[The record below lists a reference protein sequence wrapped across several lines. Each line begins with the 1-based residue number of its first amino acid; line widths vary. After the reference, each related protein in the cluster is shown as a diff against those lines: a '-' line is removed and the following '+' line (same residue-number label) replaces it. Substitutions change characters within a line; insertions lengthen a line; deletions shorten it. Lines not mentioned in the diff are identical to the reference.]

1 MISQCEYPLALSVAH
16 PKVTRCGEQVS
27 SPAPKAGSWQAQ
39 LHDVI
44 AVRVLAIFRQA
55 GQLSVL
61 MPSPHASFCGVRYA
75 L

>member
-1 MISQCEYPLALSVAH
+1 MAL
-16 PKVTRCGEQVS
+16 VS

-55 GQLSVL
+55 GTAAAQA
-61 MPSPHASFCGVRYA
+61 PSFSTSSSSSSSRSRAWVSGAASDWTSPFCHVSR
-75 L
+75 